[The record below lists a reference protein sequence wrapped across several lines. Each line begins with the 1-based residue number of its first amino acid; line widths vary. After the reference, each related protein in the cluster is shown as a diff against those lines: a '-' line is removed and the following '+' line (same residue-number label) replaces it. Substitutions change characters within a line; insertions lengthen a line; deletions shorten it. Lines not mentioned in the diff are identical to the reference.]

1 LTVTTAVSDPAACAV
16 DTAPPTPPGKL
27 RASVVTSTAVTLE
40 WDAAADVGACGLAG
54 YRVLRDG
61 QDTGIVAAGTV
72 VTEDG
77 LEPGHSYEYSVVAR
91 DNAGNESPASAGL
104 PVTTLGRP
112 VQAQGP
118 CRLGVPGALRS
129 TASTTTTVSLTW
141 SAPSDACHLDAY
153 RVFRGGTLVGQ
164 TGATSYVVT
173 GLTPGTGYVFTVR

>member
-1 LTVTTAVSDPAACAV
+1 MVA
-16 DTAPPTPPGKL
+16 
-27 RASVVTSTAVTLE
+27 STAVTLE

-118 CRLGVPGALRS
+118 CRLGVPTALRS
-129 TASTTTTVSLTW
+129 TASTTTTASLTW
-141 SAPSDACHLDAY
+141 SAPSDACHLDGY

-164 TGATSYVVT
+164 TGGDVLCGHRVDAGDRLRVH
-173 GLTPGTGYVFTVR
+173 GPGPQQRR